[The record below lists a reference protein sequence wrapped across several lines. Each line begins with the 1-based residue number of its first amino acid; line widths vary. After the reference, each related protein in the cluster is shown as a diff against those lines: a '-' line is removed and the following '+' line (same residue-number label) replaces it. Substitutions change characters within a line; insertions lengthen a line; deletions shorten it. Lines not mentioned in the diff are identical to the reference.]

1 MLHIVGDC
9 DERIFGL
16 RPAERLR
23 RQIRR
28 RGDVEVVA
36 HASAVLD
43 DAALDWLIQN
53 RGTMIVSATHRRLA
67 IAVDSGEVAA
77 AKAGIAGASTDF
89 PVAVPSGQQFVR
101 KLRRRVELGVHSLI
115 DEPARTVEK
124 RLFANAYK
132 GVTDVVTRW
141 VWPWPA
147 FQVTRAAALTGI
159 TPNMITFAGL
169 ALVFAAGWLFYRGD
183 LGAAL
188 AAAWLM
194 TFFDTV
200 DGKLARVTSTS
211 SRFGD
216 ILDHGTDI
224 IHPPIWWYCLA
235 HGLALMVPDDS
246 SRIWSG
252 FWIILVCYV
261 AGRAVELA
269 FHRIFGFNQYIWQP
283 FDSHFRLVVS
293 RRNTILL
300 IMTVGLILDRAGEA
314 FLAAAGW
321 TLLSLLIQLVRLG
334 GARRASRGGPL
345 TSWLN

>member
-1 MLHIVGDC
+1 M
-9 DERIFGL
+9 
-16 RPAERLR
+16 
-23 RQIRR
+23 
-28 RGDVEVVA
+28 VVP
-36 HASAVLD
+36 
-43 DAALDWLIQN
+43 N
-53 RGTMIVSATHRRLA
+53 
-67 IAVDSGEVAA
+67 GE
-77 AKAGIAGASTDF
+77 
-89 PVAVPSGQQFVR
+89 QFVR

-115 DEPARTVEK
+115 DEPVRVVEK

-211 SRFGD
+211 SKFGD

-235 HGLALMVPDDS
+235 HGLALMGPDNAS
-246 SRIWSG
+246 KIWSA

-261 AGRAVELA
+261 AGRAVEIV
-269 FHRIFGFNQYIWQP
+269 FHRIFGFNQYIWKP
-283 FDSHFRLVVS
+283 FDSYFRLVVS

-300 IMTVGLILDRAGEA
+300 IMTLGWIVNRAGEA

-321 TLLSLLIQLVRLG
+321 TLLSLIIQLVRLA
-334 GARRASRGGPL
+334 GALRASRGGPL
-345 TSWLN
+345 TSWLY